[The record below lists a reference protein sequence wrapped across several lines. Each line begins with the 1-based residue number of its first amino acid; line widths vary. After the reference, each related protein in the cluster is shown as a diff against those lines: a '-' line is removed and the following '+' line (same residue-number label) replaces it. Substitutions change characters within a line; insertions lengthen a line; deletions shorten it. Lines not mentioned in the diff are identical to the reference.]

1 MMKKLRVHPPSD
13 TFVLGGRLDTAPA
26 NPTVLCCTVNAARI
40 AADTGS
46 PKKNSKK
53 FISIFGR
60 CQYVTASFLEW
71 AIR

>member
-46 PKKNSKK
+46 PKKIKNLFPSL
-53 FISIFGR
+53 
-60 CQYVTASFLEW
+60 VDASMSQQVF
-71 AIR
+71 